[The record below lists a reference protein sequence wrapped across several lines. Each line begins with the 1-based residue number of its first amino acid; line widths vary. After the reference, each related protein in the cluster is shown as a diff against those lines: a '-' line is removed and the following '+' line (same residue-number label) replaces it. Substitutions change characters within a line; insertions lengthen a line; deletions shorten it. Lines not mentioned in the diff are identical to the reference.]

1 MSPIFRSFNNL
12 GESRYNALKRLKKLK
27 QKCFK
32 EGPGLNKEVNVPA
45 KALPCNTG
53 QRIYKLILNKRV
65 NPNFKLS
72 KSTRKAAQLSAS
84 ANQCKFLIF
93 ETFRV
98 FKCIRKN
105 VKSVTRLF
113 VFVYVRK
120 SLGETLVSMLQNFF
134 YLSH

>member
-1 MSPIFRSFNNL
+1 
-12 GESRYNALKRLKKLK
+12 
-27 QKCFK
+27 
-32 EGPGLNKEVNVPA
+32 VPA
-45 KALPCNTG
+45 KVLPCNTG

-72 KSTRKAAQLSAS
+72 KSTSKAAQQS

-93 ETFRV
+93 EAFRV

-105 VKSVTRLF
+105 VKSVTRHF

-120 SLGETLVSMLQNFF
+120 FLGETLVSMLQNFF
-134 YLSH
+134 FIFLIEAPAK

>member
-1 MSPIFRSFNNL
+1 MSPILRSFNNL
-12 GESRYNALKRLKKLK
+12 GESRYNALKCFEKLK

-45 KALPCNTG
+45 KVLPCNTG

-72 KSTRKAAQLSAS
+72 KSTSKAAQQSG
-84 ANQCKFLIF
+84 NQCKFLIF
-93 ETFRV
+93 EAFRV

-120 SLGETLVSMLQNFF
+120 SLGETLVSML
-134 YLSH
+134 